1 MKRLKILITFQ
12 YLHRDSPIFFMIL
25 SSKIKNLLFLEFIYC
40 VEKDQKCW
48 TSSEKCVKFD
58 NESFKEFVMGAKWY
72 DNCLPWNSRTNEC
85 SRVKERSVDD
95 RPHRIIKLHIFMR
108 V

>member
-25 SSKIKNLLFLEFIYC
+25 SSKIKNHSFFGVYLLRGERW
-40 VEKDQKCW
+40 KCW